1 MALSN
6 FFLSELAAAFGIATE
21 FWDWKGRLTEVTD
34 ETVIA
39 ILRAMDVDASDPEKA
54 AQALATLRA
63 RPWTRLLP
71 PCVVMEQGTPRRVH
85 AHVPH
90 GAWVRLAVRLEEGG
104 FRDVPQ
110 VEHWEPPREI
120 DGQLIGEAAFELPGD
135 LPLGYHRLQATTDK
149 GQTESTLV
157 VSPHFLGFPAA
168 MGEKRA
174 WGYAAQLYSVRSAD
188 SWGMGDLQDL
198 ADLTTWSATQQF
210 ASYVLV
216 NPLHAAEPMPPL
228 EPSPYLPA
236 SRRYVNPLYVRPES
250 IPEFAQLDER
260 SRSRIVALKS
270 RLARDLANEPQIM
283 RDVIWEAK
291 IEALRIVFNHGLK
304 PARRMAFN
312 DFLRREGRGMTQF
325 ATWCAL
331 VTKLGMNWRQWPAEY
346 QRPSSPEVAD
356 FAAKSVTDIIFFAWL
371 QWIADNQLRAAQSA
385 ARDAGMRVGIM
396 NDLAVGVG
404 VESAEA
410 WVLGNVFAQGVSVGA
425 PPDHFNQTGQDWG
438 QIPWR
443 PDRLDDLS
451 YAPFRAM
458 VAGILRHSG
467 GIRVDHIMGL
477 FRLWWI
483 PAGKSPTQGTYVR
496 YNHEAMVGILALEAH
511 RAGALVVGEDLGVVE
526 PWVRTY
532 LRDRGILGTSIAWFE
547 RDEWNQPLAPERWRE
562 YCLASVTTHDLPPTA
577 GYLAKEH
584 IYLQHRLGLLTES
597 LETELEAA
605 DREQRSFIEALRQ
618 RGFLPEE
625 DPTTEEI
632 VLAMHRSLYATPSR
646 VLCAALTDAVGD
658 RRTQNQPGTVDE
670 YPNWRVP
677 LSHPNGKPMTLE
689 ELYTDERALR
699 LSGIMNGFTAPPVL
713 PRSEYE
719 LIVGD

>member
-6 FFLSELAAAFGIATE
+6 PYLNELAAAFGIATE

-34 ETVIA
+34 ATVIG
-39 ILRAMDVDASDPEKA
+39 ILAAMDVDASDPERA
-54 AQALATLRA
+54 AHALAVLRM

-71 PCVVMEQGTPRRVH
+71 PCTVMEQGQPRRLYV
-85 AHVPH
+85 HVPH

-120 DGQLIGEAAFELPGD
+120 EGRLIGEAAFELPGD
-135 LPLGYHRLQATTDK
+135 LPLGYHRVQATTEQ
-149 GQTESTLV
+149 GQSEATLV
-157 VSPHFLGFPAA
+157 VSPHFLGFPPS

-188 SWGMGDLQDL
+188 SWGIGDLQDL
-198 ADLTTWSATQQF
+198 ADLSMWSATQQF

-216 NPLHAAEPMPPL
+216 NPLHAAEPKTPL
-228 EPSPYLPA
+228 EPSPYLPS
-236 SRRYVNPLYVRPES
+236 SRRYVNPLYIRPEA
-250 IPEFAQLDER
+250 IPEYALLDEKAR
-260 SRSRIVALKS
+260 LRIAAVRAKLVK
-270 RLARDLANEPQIM
+270 DLAGEQYIV
-283 RDVIWEAK
+283 RDTVWAAK
-291 IEALRIVFNHGLK
+291 IEALRIIFNHGLK

-312 DFLRREGRGMTQF
+312 DFLRREGRGITQF

-331 VTKLGMNWRQWPAEY
+331 VNAKGMNWRQWPEPF

-356 FAAKSVTDIIFFAWL
+356 FAAREVTDIIFYAWL
-371 QWIADNQLRAAQSA
+371 QWVADNQLRAAQSA
-385 ARDAGMRVGIM
+385 AKDAGMRIGVM
-396 NDLAVGVG
+396 NDLAVGVSR
-404 VESAEA
+404 ESAEA

-451 YAPFRAM
+451 YAPFRTM
-458 VAGILRHSG
+458 VSGILRHSG
-467 GIRVDHIMGL
+467 GIRVDHIMGM

-483 PAGKSPTQGTYVR
+483 PEGMTATQGTYVR

-526 PWVRTY
+526 PWVRSY

-547 RDEWNQPLAPERWRE
+547 RDGAGQPLPPEAWRE

-584 IYLQHRLGLLTES
+584 IHLQYKLGLLTES
-597 LETELEAA
+597 LEAELAGAA
-605 DREQRSFIEALRQ
+605 REQAAFIDALRH
-618 RGFLPEE
+618 RGFLTE
-625 DPTTEEI
+625 DEPSTEEI
-632 VLAMHRSLYATPSR
+632 VLALHRYLYATPSR

-677 LSHPNGKPMTLE
+677 LSGPDGKPLSLE
-689 ELYTDERALR
+689 DLYTDERALR
-699 LSGIMNGFTAPPVL
+699 LSGIMNGFTAPPML
-713 PRSEYE
+713 PRSETE